1 MKKLLLAFAFL
12 LVVVG
17 AFYLTSSYLKDG
29 KPLSLFKKT
38 PIVTI
43 GNHSFKVVAVS
54 TQKEQEI
61 GLSKTKS
68 LSPDRGMIFLFKKL
82 DYYLFWMKNMK
93 FPIDIIYINNDKI
106 VTIKNNVQIPK
117 NNTDNLPIYSSTEPA
132 DKVLE
137 IQAGLSQKYNFK
149 NGDKLKYENLSD

>member
-1 MKKLLLAFAFL
+1 MKKILLAFAL
-12 LVVVG
+12 LLIVVG
-17 AFYLTSSYLKDG
+17 AFYVTSSYLKGG

-38 PIVTI
+38 PVVTI
-43 GNHSFKVVAVS
+43 GDHNFKVVVAS
-54 TQKEQEI
+54 SQKEQEI

-68 LSPDRGMIFLFKKL
+68 LSQDQGMIFLFQKL

-117 NNTDNLPIYSSTEPA
+117 NNVGNLTIYSPTEPA

-137 IQAGLSQKYNFK
+137 IQAGLSQKYKFK
-149 NGDKLKYENLSD
+149 NGDKLKYENFSN